1 MTQSLRSALLF
12 VLVVAS
18 AWWGNLSAQP
28 QSPPPYRPMQ
38 LQGLDNV
45 YAVAGRFF
53 SGSVPQT
60 DADFALL
67 QKLGV
72 KTILSVDG
80 AAPDVE
86 RATTFGLHYVHIPFG
101 YDGIPATNV
110 VRLVRAAQVLT
121 GPVYVHCHHG
131 KHRGP
136 AAVAVMCEG
145 VAGWDASLAER
156 WMKLA
161 GTATNY
167 AGLYKSAST
176 FQAPTPEMLAA
187 VATNFPSRVA
197 VTPLAGIM
205 VQIDH
210 RWDELKLAQKQDFP
224 TPAATTALQLQE
236 LFHEAHRTGTG
247 TGRGERFESAL
258 QAADSIASD
267 LTQRLTALDTQRSTD
282 RVNASADALR
292 AAAKSCAACH
302 RNFRD

>member
-1 MTQSLRSALLF
+1 MTHSLRSALLS
-12 VLVVAS
+12 VLIIAP
-18 AWWGNLSAQP
+18 AWWGSLLAQP
-28 QSPPPYRPMQ
+28 QTPPPYRPMQ

-72 KTILSVDG
+72 KTVLSVDG
-80 AAPDVE
+80 APPDVE
-86 RATTFGLHYVHIPFG
+86 RAAKVGLRYVHVPFG

-110 VRLVRAAQVLT
+110 LRLIRAAQTLP

-145 VAGWDASLAER
+145 VAGWEPALAER

-161 GTATNY
+161 GTATNN
-167 AGLYKSAST
+167 AGLYRSAAT
-176 FQAPTPEMLAA
+176 FNAPSPEALAA
-187 VATNFPSRVA
+187 VSTNFPSRVA
-197 VTPLAGIM
+197 VAPLAGIM
-205 VQIDH
+205 VQIDQ
-210 RWDELKLAQKQDFP
+210 RWDALKAAQKQDFP
-224 TPAATTALQLQE
+224 APTAPNGLQLQE
-236 LFHEAHRTGTG
+236 LFHEAHRTGAG
-247 TGRGERFESAL
+247 TTRGDRFESAL
-258 QAADSIASD
+258 QSADTLAAD
-267 LTQRLTALDTQRSTD
+267 LTRQLTALDTQRTAEW
-282 RVNASADALR
+282 VTAATEALR
-292 AAAKSCAACH
+292 AVGKSCAACH

>member
-1 MTQSLRSALLF
+1 MTFPPRSALLS
-12 VLVVAS
+12 VLIAAS
-18 AWWGNLSAQP
+18 AWWGSLLAQP
-28 QSPPPYRPMQ
+28 QTPPPYRPMQ

-72 KTILSVDG
+72 KTLLSVDG
-80 AAPDVE
+80 APPDVA
-86 RATTFGLHYVHIPFG
+86 RAAKFGLHYVHIPFG

-110 VRLVRAAQVLT
+110 LQLVRAAQTLQ

-145 VAGWDASLAER
+145 VAGWDAGLAER
-156 WMKLA
+156 WMKIA

-167 AGLYKSAST
+167 AGLYKSALA
-176 FQAPTPEMLAA
+176 FQAPAPDALAA
-187 VATNFPSRVA
+187 VSTNFPSRVA

-205 VQIDH
+205 VQLDQ
-210 RWDELKLAQKQDFP
+210 RWDDLKAAQKQEFP
-224 TPAATTALQLQE
+224 SPAAANALLLQE
-236 LFHEAHRTGTG
+236 LLHEAHRTGADA
-247 TGRGERFESAL
+247 GRGERFATALESADAL
-258 QAADSIASD
+258 AQE
-267 LTQRLTALDTQRSTD
+267 LTRRLTALDQQRTPEGIATATGAMRAVGNSCST
-282 RVNASADALR
+282 
-292 AAAKSCAACH
+292 CH

>member
-1 MTQSLRSALLF
+1 MTHSLRSALLS
-12 VLVVAS
+12 VLIVAS
-18 AWWGNLSAQP
+18 ACWGKLCAQP

-72 KTILSVDG
+72 KTLLSVDG
-80 AAPDVE
+80 APPDVE
-86 RATTFGLHYVHIPFG
+86 RAAKFGLRYVHIPFG

-110 VRLVRAAQVLT
+110 VQLIRAGQTLP

-145 VAGWDASLAER
+145 VAGWEPALAER

-167 AGLYKSAST
+167 TGLYRSAAT
-176 FQAPTPEMLAA
+176 FSAPSPEALAA
-187 VATNFPSRVA
+187 VSTNFPSHVA
-197 VTPLAGIM
+197 VAPLAAIM
-205 VQIDH
+205 VQIDS
-210 RWDELKLAQKQDFP
+210 RWDALKAAQKQEFP
-224 TPAATTALQLQE
+224 APAAPNALQLQE
-236 LFHEAHRTGTG
+236 LFHETHRTGAG

-258 QAADSIASD
+258 KSIDTLAAE
-267 LTQRLTALDTQRSTD
+267 LTRQLTTLDTQRTPE
-282 RVNASADALR
+282 RVTAATEAMR
-292 AAAKSCAACH
+292 AVGKSCSACH

>member
-1 MTQSLRSALLF
+1 MTASLRRLLLPVLLF
-12 VLVVAS
+12 VSGCGAML
-18 AWWGNLSAQP
+18 LAQSRVQP
-28 QSPPPYRPMQ
+28 AYRPMQ

-86 RATTFGLHYVHIPFG
+86 RATKFGLHYVHIPFG

-110 VRLVRAAQVLT
+110 VRLVRAAQVLAA
-121 GPVYVHCHHG
+121 PVYVHCHHG

-145 VAGWDASLAER
+145 VAGWDAALAER
-156 WMKLA
+156 WMKIA

-167 AGLYKSAST
+167 AGLYKSASA

-187 VATNFPSRVA
+187 VSTNFPPRVA
-197 VTPLAGIM
+197 VTPLAAIM
-205 VQIDH
+205 VQILH
-210 RWDELKLAQKQDFP
+210 RWDELKSAQKLNFP

-236 LFHEAHRTGTG
+236 LFHEAHRTGAG
-247 TGRGERFESAL
+247 TGRGERFATTL
-258 QAADSIASD
+258 QSADSLAEA
-267 LTQRLTALDTQRSTD
+267 LTRELTALDQQKSADRITASTD
-282 RVNASADALR
+282 AMR
-292 AAAKSCAACH
+292 AVGKSCAACH